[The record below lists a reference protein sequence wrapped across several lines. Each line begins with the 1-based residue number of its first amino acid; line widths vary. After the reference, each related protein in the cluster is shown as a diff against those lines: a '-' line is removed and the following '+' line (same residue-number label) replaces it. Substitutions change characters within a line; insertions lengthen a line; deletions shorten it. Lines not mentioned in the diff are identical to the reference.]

1 MIMVR
6 QLTRLDTDLYETEDA
21 FGTGFG
27 CADPIFALRSVFAFA
42 TGTLCC
48 VLIGWRSFLHRGLT
62 FLFIGMASTLLSKS
76 RNGLH
81 PGRYLVYEKHDA
93 TSLKSSGRT
102 IIVRSIY
109 Y

>member
-1 MIMVR
+1 
-6 QLTRLDTDLYETEDA
+6 
-21 FGTGFG
+21 
-27 CADPIFALRSVFAFA
+27 
-42 TGTLCC
+42 
-48 VLIGWRSFLHRGLT
+48 LT